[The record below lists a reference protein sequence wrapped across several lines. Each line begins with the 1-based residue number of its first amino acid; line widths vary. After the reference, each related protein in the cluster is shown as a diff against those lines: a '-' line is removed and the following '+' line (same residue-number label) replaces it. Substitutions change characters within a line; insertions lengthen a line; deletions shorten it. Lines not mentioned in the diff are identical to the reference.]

1 MLSNKI
7 ILEALNLK
15 GFQNPTAI
23 AEILNYV
30 PNPNVALE
38 MLLGIH
44 EPKVVN
50 IETSFRKYRHTRDSI
65 YEITGYDELGDKV
78 IYAEYKQKTI
88 PVYYLTR
95 EDAQNKEVY
104 ELERPKGDY
113 YSSGTIPDSG
123 YIVTPNQ
130 SMNTA
135 DFESAYGT
143 VVPLS
148 EAGSLIVSW
157 ECYNNIEKPVLVN
170 EL

>member
-7 ILEALNLK
+7 ILETLNLK
-15 GFQNPTAI
+15 GFQKPTAI
-23 AEILNYV
+23 AKILNYV

-44 EPKVVN
+44 KPKVVD
-50 IETSFRKYRHTRDSI
+50 IETSFRKYRHNRDSI
-65 YEITGYDELGDKV
+65 YVITGYDELGDRV
-78 IYAEYKQKTI
+78 LYAEYKQKSI
-88 PVYYLTR
+88 PVYYLTK

-104 ELERPKGDY
+104 ELERPKEY
-113 YSSGTIPDSG
+113 YSSNTIPSTG
-123 YIVTPNQ
+123 YTITPNQ

-148 EAGSLIVSW
+148 EAGSLIESW
-157 ECYNNIEKPVLVN
+157 ECFEKPVLEN

>member
-50 IETSFRKYRHTRDSI
+50 IETSFRKYRHNRDSI
-65 YEITGYDELGDKV
+65 YEITGYDELGDNV

-88 PVYYLTR
+88 PVYYLTK
-95 EDAQNKEVY
+95 EDAQNKEVFV
-104 ELERPKGDY
+104 LERPKEY
-113 YSSGTIPDSG
+113 YTSGNIPTKG
-123 YIVTPNQ
+123 YVVTPNQ
-130 SMNTA
+130 SMKTS

-143 VVPLS
+143 ILPLS
-148 EAGSLIVSW
+148 EAGSQIVDW
-157 ECYNNIEKPVLVN
+157 ENIGYVISSIDEPQH
-170 EL
+170 

>member
-7 ILEALNLK
+7 ILETLNLK

-44 EPKVVN
+44 EPKVVD
-50 IETSFRKYRHTRDSI
+50 IETSFRKYRHNRDSI

-78 IYAEYKQKTI
+78 IYAEYRQKTMT
-88 PVYYLTR
+88 VYYLTK
-95 EDAQNKEVY
+95 EDAENKEVY
-104 ELERPKGDY
+104 KLERPKEY
-113 YSSGTIPDSG
+113 YNSGTIPIQG
-123 YIVTPNQ
+123 YVVNSNL

-148 EAGSLIVSW
+148 EAGSQLVVWESTGYIVSSID
-157 ECYNNIEKPVLVN
+157 EPLH
-170 EL
+170 